1 MAKHYGLKHV
11 SVIFDPVL
19 AKEKMDSGDNV
30 VYGDAVNEPILLKAH
45 VDVADVVVIS
55 VGDIIPSMAI
65 IQKVKKIN
73 SHTFVIARARYVE
86 SMPQLYSFGADQ
98 VFPEKFEIAIDFFHR
113 VLMKRLYPQ
122 KEINRMLAHIRSMS
136 LGVFTEKDMINQ
148 PSILDELKNVNI
160 SAVSVEENSFM
171 SGKTL
176 GETDLRKR
184 TGVTLL
190 AIKRGNE
197 VIEHPTLKTKFET
210 GDIAYILG
218 NPEQV
223 NLAAELFS
231 V

>member
-1 MAKHYGLKHV
+1 MAKHYGMQHISIV
-11 SVIFDPVL
+11 FDPVI
-19 AKEKMDSGDNV
+19 AREKLNAGDPV
-30 VYGDAVNEPILLKAH
+30 VYGDAVNEPILHKAH
-45 VDVADVVVIS
+45 VDTADMVVVSI
-55 VGDIIPSMAI
+55 GDIVPAMAI
-65 IQKVKKIN
+65 IEKVKKIN
-73 SHTFVIARARYVE
+73 NRAFVIIRIRSVDNMEQYYN
-86 SMPQLYSFGADQ
+86 LGADQ
-98 VFPEKFEIAIDFFHR
+98 IYPEKFEVAIDFFHR

-171 SGKTL
+171 GGKTL
-176 GETDLRKR
+176 GETDLRKK